1 MTITTKATK
10 ATKATTVS
18 GKAKEALFKLQFMS
32 LMAMSG
38 RMDEA
43 ETAFQQ
49 AQVILADVITD
60 AKKLGV

>member
-18 GKAKEALFKLQFMS
+18 ATAERALFKLQFMS

-49 AQVILADVITD
+49 AQVILAEVIAD
-60 AKKLGV
+60 AKKLES